1 MDDGS
6 VKSSQS
12 KGVYFNTQSFSM
24 SDVDRLCDVLQTK
37 FNIDAVSKNEK
48 IEMFSFFCIGNVP
61 IQEGIEYMFQEK
73 AMKG

>member
-1 MDDGS
+1 
-6 VKSSQS
+6 
-12 KGVYFNTQSFSM
+12 M

-37 FNIDAVSKNEK
+37 FHIDAVSKNEK
-48 IEMFSFFCIGNVP
+48 IEIFSFFGIGNVP